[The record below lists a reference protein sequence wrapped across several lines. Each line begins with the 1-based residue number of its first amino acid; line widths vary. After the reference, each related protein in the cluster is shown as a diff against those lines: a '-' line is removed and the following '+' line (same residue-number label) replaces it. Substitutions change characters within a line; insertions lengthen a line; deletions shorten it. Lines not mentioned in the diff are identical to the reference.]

1 MISFK
6 VKESI
11 LRVGPRKGQKAYSA
25 VPKAA
30 NRFSSSWL
38 VDRIVRE
45 TSLSEG
51 DVRNVLITLKNITRE
66 VVTLGGS
73 LDLGDIFSFR
83 TVISSKM
90 EANEKDV
97 CADSLKHPHIVV
109 TWKEPVR
116 KVLKDI
122 QVEVDN
128 PARKKVKGKEEK
140 EEKEKKEGGGPVV
153 G

>member
-1 MISFK
+1 M
-6 VKESI
+6 
-11 LRVGPRKGQKAYSA
+11 
-25 VPKAA
+25 PKAPSK
-30 NRFSSSWL
+30 FSAAWL
-38 VDRIVRE
+38 VERIVRE
-45 TSLSEG
+45 TSLSES

-116 KVLKDI
+116 KALKDI